1 MKNPI
6 HKTTHDDV
14 EDIPR
19 TSKDKNMSR
28 TNRNENQCAID
39 HGKLVPDT
47 ETKEPVHRKA
57 KVVSM
62 KRNKPKVY
70 IRD

>member
-28 TNRNENQCAID
+28 TNRNKTLYTINSS
-39 HGKLVPDT
+39 KLVLDRD
-47 ETKEPVHRKA
+47 TKEPRENLIVCTYVTK
-57 KVVSM
+57 
-62 KRNKPKVY
+62 
-70 IRD
+70 